1 MAEKVGEI
9 FYNVTLDTREMIEG
23 QRKIDR
29 ELKNTTGSLDGL
41 STKLTATAAAVAVLA
56 AGFAAVKL
64 AKLADEFRL
73 LGARI
78 EVAAGSID
86 SGSAAFADLVKIS
99 RETQSSLAGNIEV
112 FARLNQSILQ
122 MGGTQQDTLRLTELL
137 AKAIKV
143 SGANAVEAKSA
154 MLQFGQ
160 ALGSGKLAG
169 DELRS
174 LLENA
179 PYLMRQLADG
189 IGVPVGALKQLGEEG
204 KLTADVVTNAL
215 SKAAAQID
223 EDFKKFPQTIES
235 AMVVAQDAAAMAI
248 LKFDE
253 LTGTSAA
260 LTGVT
265 KGLGDVFTELGK
277 QIGAANDQ
285 AGNLGRNESVAN
297 WAKLTR
303 TEFSYLID
311 VADVVWQTLSVLG
324 RNVAFVFDG
333 IGKEIGGIGA
343 QVAAVLRGDFAGA
356 RAIGDAMKADS
367 EARRKA
373 LDEADA
379 KTLNRAKTFGKQMR
393 EAWDQGAGAGR
404 GSVNPTA
411 APSQLKAPA
420 ATGDKKNQG
429 AAGPKFDQQAYLS
442 DLRKAQASEIGV
454 INETEAEKLRIA
466 KRNLA
471 EKKITEAQ
479 YAEAVKLIQTAAEDD
494 RVELMRKT
502 QEKIDKD
509 REESDKKEQDAIKK
523 KKELQKEA
531 IDYAATLT
539 KAVNPIDA
547 LRQEY
552 QAKLEIVTQYEQ
564 MMAQAGVDATAQ
576 GQLTR
581 TQITNEYELQRRALA
596 EQSYRSQGEAQAFLL
611 DSLQSLSS
619 TATSSIVGLLD
630 GTTTA
635 QGAMRALGQTIT
647 NEAIGALVQMGVQQI
662 KNALIS
668 DSIKAADA
676 AKSAAM
682 GAVYA
687 ASVSAQVTG
696 MAAMAAQ
703 NAFAATAAIP
713 IIGPGLAP
721 AAAAAAGA
729 TASAL
734 GAPAIA
740 TAPIA
745 GARQY
750 GGPVSSG
757 SMYRVNE
764 TGAPEMFTAGNG
776 SQYMLPTA
784 SGKVTAADKV
794 GGGAMKLTI
803 INNTSAAIGSV
814 TERDMGNGERALIIS
829 EAVQMVAAQ
838 MGDPNSKVSRSMSR
852 NFSTQRSR

>member
-1 MAEKVGEI
+1 MSEKVGEI
-9 FYNVTLDTREMIEG
+9 YYNVTLDTREMIEG
-23 QRKIDR
+23 QRKVDR
-29 ELKNTTGSLDGL
+29 ELKNTSSSLDGL

-56 AGFAAVKL
+56 AGFAVVKL

-73 LGARI
+73 LGVRI
-78 EVAAGSID
+78 EVAAGSIE

-189 IGVPVGALKQLGEEG
+189 IGVPVGALKGLGEEG

-297 WAKLTR
+297 WASLSR
-303 TEFSYLID
+303 TALSYLID
-311 VADVVWQTLSVLG
+311 AADMVWQTLSVLG
-324 RNVAFVFDG
+324 RNVAFVFEG
-333 IGKEIGGIGA
+333 IRNEVGGIGA
-343 QVAAVLRGDFAGA
+343 QIAAVARGDFAGA

-379 KTLNRAKTFGKQMR
+379 KTLSRAKTFGKQMR

-411 APSQLKAPA
+411 APSKLSAPTA
-420 ATGDKKNQG
+420 AGDGKKKG
-429 AAGPKFDQQAYLS
+429 SAGPKFDALAYLS
-442 DLRKAQASEIGV
+442 DLRKAQASEISI

-466 KRNLA
+466 KRNLD
-471 EKKITEAQ
+471 EKKISEAQ
-479 YAEAVKLIQTAAEDD
+479 YVDAVKLIQTAAEDD

-502 QEKIDKD
+502 QEKINQE
-509 REESDKKEQDAIKK
+509 RERADIAAQRAAEQRKSNQDVAKREI
-523 KKELQKEA
+523 
-531 IDYAATLT
+531 AAT
-539 KAVNPIDA
+539 NPIDA
-547 LRQEY
+547 IRFEEEQKIAVIEQYRLQDLANTQLYED
-552 QAKLEIVTQYEQ
+552 AKAAIHAKAAADIKAAQDAN
-564 MMAQAGVDATAQ
+564 MAAQ
-576 GQLTR
+576 LQGYGQLFGGVAD
-581 TQITNEYELQRRALA
+581 ITKTFAGEQDDTYKALFA
-596 EQSYRSQGEAQAFLL
+596 ASKAFAMADAIIKIQQGIANAA
-611 DSLQSLSS
+611 SLPFPANLGAMATVVSS
-619 TATSSIVGLLD
+619 TAGIVSSIS
-630 GTTTA
+630 
-635 QGAMRALGQTIT
+635 GASYG
-647 NEAIGALVQMGVQQI
+647 GG
-662 KNALIS
+662 
-668 DSIKAADA
+668 
-676 AKSAAM
+676 
-682 GAVYA
+682 
-687 ASVSAQVTG
+687 
-696 MAAMAAQ
+696 
-703 NAFAATAAIP
+703 
-713 IIGPGLAP
+713 
-721 AAAAAAGA
+721 
-729 TASAL
+729 
-734 GAPAIA
+734 
-740 TAPIA
+740 
-745 GARQY
+745 RQY

-764 TGAPEMFTAGNG
+764 TGAPEMFTANNGN
-776 SQYMLPTA
+776 QYMLPTK
-784 SGKVTAADKV
+784 SGSVTSADKV
-794 GGGAMKLTI
+794 GGGGVSVVVNVDAGGSSVQGSGEQSKQIGAM
-803 INNTSAAIGSV
+803 IGNAV
-814 TERDMGNGERALIIS
+814 RAVLIQEKRNGGLLA
-829 EAVQMVAAQ
+829 
-838 MGDPNSKVSRSMSR
+838 
-852 NFSTQRSR
+852 